1 MRYFKITRSVS
12 IFLSQRR
19 KFLQI
24 IGFLLIVSLSVFTLA
39 YKVSATKDN
48 PADHNVWGWAYSS
61 NIGWISFNSCNCD
74 NGCDS
79 AVPEDLTSNGS
90 NGCPPAGTKISNY
103 GVNIDKNTGE
113 LSGYAWS
120 SNIGWIT
127 FNKDQL
133 VNCPSGDCKAWTDFS
148 KEPKEINGWARA
160 CSVFQSGCSGALKTN
175 RGDWDGWI
183 KLNDSFSRDDPLNK
197 YGVWAEVPPS
207 PSPSQLRGYAW
218 GGNAT
223 NDDWLKKAVVGWVS
237 FNCKEGGIIG
247 GDICASSDYKVFTS
261 FNFNRPPSVSGL
273 NVNTGIYCFAY
284 TPPITLGW
292 TFNDP
297 DTGDYQTA
305 YEIQIDENSSFSSP
319 RGCPYSTD
327 GKISAI
333 CQKKEV
339 CSCQPINLEYSKTY
353 YWQIKVWDSKGDES
367 PWAVYAGSF
376 TTLRRPPS
384 PDFSAFT
391 NPSAKEIVYF
401 TDKSQCW
408 DANGKEDDCK
418 NNTNNHYVWNFGDG
432 SICDSNNIDSN
443 CRGDVTHTYN
453 SAGKYTVSLSVTDNV
468 NDDERTCT
476 KIKDNYMDVQ
486 LPLPEYKEI
495 PPTSMISKFLANVS
509 SFFKNYLK
517 YLM

>member
-24 IGFLLIVSLSVFTLA
+24 IGFLLILSLSVFTLA

-79 AVPEDLTSNGS
+79 AVPEDLKSNGS
-90 NGCPPAGTKISNY
+90 NGCPSAGTKISNY
-103 GVNIDKNTGE
+103 GVNIDKNTGHF
-113 LSGYAWS
+113 SGYAWS
-120 SNIGWIT
+120 SNIGWIS
-127 FNKDQL
+127 FNRTDTGTPPSDDP
-133 VNCPSGDCKAWTDFS
+133 CPDGTCIAKADFDS
-148 KEPKEINGWARA
+148 TPKKIIGWGRA
-160 CSVFQSGCSGALKTN
+160 CGIPPGGSSIQCGG
-175 RGDWDGWI
+175 GGWDGWL
-183 KLNDSFSRDDPLNK
+183 KLAGTISSDGPYK
-197 YGVWAEVPPS
+197 VWAEVPPS
-207 PSPSQLRGYAW
+207 PSPSPAQLHSYAW

-223 NDDWLKKAVVGWVS
+223 NGDWLKKAVVGWVS

-247 GDICASSDYKVFTS
+247 GDICTSSDYKVFTS

-273 NVNTGIYCFAY
+273 NVNTGIYCSAY

-297 DTGDYQTA
+297 DGDSQNAYQVQLAT
-305 YEIQIDENSSFSSP
+305 DPSFSSIAVDS
-319 RGCPYSTD
+319 GKVNSSSISYSPSLAFKT
-327 GKISAI
+327 
-333 CQKKEV
+333 
-339 CSCQPINLEYSKTY
+339 TY
-353 YWQIKVWDSKGDES
+353 YWRIKVWDSKDDES
-367 PWAVYAGSF
+367 PWAVYQDNNPPAESF
-376 TTLRRPPS
+376 TTLRRPPL

-401 TDKSQCW
+401 TDKSTCW
-408 DANGKEDDCK
+408 DAGGDYLCK
-418 NNTNNHYVWNFGDG
+418 NNINNRYVWDFGDD
-432 SICDSNNIDSN
+432 SFCDSNTDLN

-468 NDDERTCT
+468 NGDIRTCT
-476 KIKDNYMDVQ
+476 EKKDNYMDVQ